1 MLAEVLTSAASW
13 QDEHPLLTY
22 LVPGELQ
29 TELRPGQLVAIPY
42 GERLVEGIVWHVRQ
56 DGKPENDHTLRPIHT
71 ILDLDPVLWPHQRQL
86 AEWIA
91 EYYITPL
98 AQVALMMLPPGLMQ
112 RSKIVLRLV
121 VGAGLL
127 DVGFLAAGSRGAAPG
142 GVSGVPPDILSP
154 SAPEGS
160 TQKNLHLKAAIP
172 PQGEINHTPT
182 METQLTTRALIGLLL
197 ADGELDVERLKE
209 MLGPK
214 RAKEV
219 LREATASGLIE
230 REAQLHP
237 PQAHARHKR
246 VVRLIAHGEVLEA
259 WRQRMETQLRE
270 SLVEAPAASMAPD
283 NVRRRPKKSIPDPWA
298 IPGVADALTLKPK
311 SRAGLLAQRQ
321 LAAVD
326 LLQHNRSERLSE
338 SSLQFFD
345 QPYWTPGMLCKASSL
360 TPAQLQALVRDNVI
374 AIEEIEIRRDPLL
387 GRTIPASSPLP
398 LTPDQQAA
406 LEEILLGVSDEMPIQ
421 ASSRQGTWHPQGPPT
436 STQPPRA
443 TTFGETTPPPDD
455 GAPGTRAGWE
465 DRRNVVARGGG
476 VDAGGPCGCQVGS
489 KLCQAGDSP
498 ILLPSFTAHSARG
511 NAMTSGGAFGRARSM
526 SSLDHVQHSLHRY
539 PTWASSFLTKSMNQR
554 ISRTS
559 ASQPITRGMLPS
571 SWEKSCVSQ

>member
-1 MLAEVLTSAASW
+1 VLAEVLTSAASW
-13 QDEHPLLTY
+13 QDERPLLTY

-29 TELRPGQLVAIPY
+29 AQLRPGQLVAIPY
-42 GERLVEGIVWHVRQ
+42 GERLVEGIVWNVRQ
-56 DGKPENDHTLRPIHT
+56 DGKPENDYTLRPIHT
-71 ILDLDPVLWPHQRQL
+71 ILDFDPVLWPHQRQL

-91 EYYITPL
+91 QYYITPL

-121 VGAGLL
+121 SLPSPVTGNPTESHAG
-127 DVGFLAAGSRGAAPG
+127 
-142 GVSGVPPDILSP
+142 
-154 SAPEGS
+154 
-160 TQKNLHLKAAIP
+160 TIP
-172 PQGEINHTPT
+172 QHAEAN
-182 METQLTTRALIGLLL
+182 LTTRALLGLLL

-230 REAQLHP
+230 REARLHP

-246 VVRLIAHGEVLEA
+246 VVRLIAHGEALEA

-283 NVRRRPKKSIPDPWA
+283 NVRRRPKKSLPDPWA

-338 SSLQFFD
+338 GSLQFFD

-360 TPAQLQALVRDNVI
+360 TPAQLQALARDNII

-406 LEEILLGVSDEMPIQ
+406 LEEILVGVPDEMPIQ
-421 ASSRQGTWHPQGPPT
+421 ASSRQGPPT

-443 TTFGETTPPPDD
+443 TTSGKTIPPLDD
-455 GAPGTRAGWE
+455 GAPGTRAGGE
-465 DRRNVVARGGG
+465 ASRNVVARGGG
-476 VDAGGPCGCQVGS
+476 VDAGGPCVCQ
-489 KLCQAGDSP
+489 
-498 ILLPSFTAHSARG
+498 
-511 NAMTSGGAFGRARSM
+511 
-526 SSLDHVQHSLHRY
+526 
-539 PTWASSFLTKSMNQR
+539 
-554 ISRTS
+554 
-559 ASQPITRGMLPS
+559 
-571 SWEKSCVSQ
+571 